1 MRAIASATLLA
12 VAATA
17 AFPQPSTFEVASI
30 RSNQTGGGRSSAEF
44 SLGGQRFIATN
55 ISLGALIIVAYS
67 VTPQQVA
74 PLDPFI
80 RDRYDVQAKADHAVS
95 RDEMLRMLKA
105 LLADRFKL
113 RIRRKLREIPVYALI
128 RGKGELKLHLSAE
141 QLPWTL
147 TRALGAEQ
155 HVGPRIARLS
165 FENES
170 MTDFA
175 AFLSTQ
181 FAVGRHV
188 VDETGLKGNYDFEL
202 SHTPPDLPTSVP
214 AGPEA
219 PSIFTSV
226 QEQLGLKLE
235 PRRAPVEFLV
245 IEHAEKPS
253 EN

>member
-17 AFPQPSTFEVASI
+17 AFPQSSTFEVASI
-30 RSNQTGGGRSSAEF
+30 RSNNTGGGRSAAEF
-44 SLGGQRFIATN
+44 SPGGERFIATN
-55 ISLGALIIVAYS
+55 ISLGGLIIVAYG
-67 VTPQQVA
+67 VTPRQVS
-74 PLDPFI
+74 PLDSFV
-80 RDRYDVQAKADHAVS
+80 RDRYDIQAKSDHSVP
-95 RDEMLRMLKA
+95 RDEMLRMLQV

-113 RIRRKLREIPVYALI
+113 RIRREMREIPVYALL

-147 TRALGAEQ
+147 ARALGAEQ
-155 HVGPRIARLS
+155 HIGPRIARVS

-181 FAVGRHV
+181 FAVGRYV

-202 SHTPPDLPTSVP
+202 THTPPDLPASVP